1 MEIMTS
7 NNTLTILNFS
17 NSSSDTS
24 EESKSRRRTKE
35 EKFEKERK
43 IFIEEL
49 YNVAGFDKKDFIC
62 ARELEEN
69 EKIKSFLIDNIN
81 KIKKYWKTG
90 LWSYFLNK
98 NKDDVLSLFKTL
110 INNSTYKLYSKQ
122 KVLIINNIKKRYT
135 VYYIK

>member
-1 MEIMTS
+1 MEIITS
-7 NNTLTILNFS
+7 NNVPTILIF
-17 NSSSDTS
+17 SSDVLKK
-24 EESKSRRRTKE
+24 SKLKRRTKE

-43 IFIEEL
+43 NFIEEL

-62 ARELEEN
+62 ASELEEN

-81 KIKKYWKTG
+81 KIRKYWKTG

-135 VYYIK
+135 VYYIEK